1 MGSSVLRVLCT
12 NRAILVNT
20 YCAEY
25 RVFAKSWYNR
35 SREYGMK
42 FESRYIFLCL
52 DVCQATNSSLS
63 SSPNTECPYTS
74 ATASPLTRS
83 SVDTERSCAGAGQR
97 RRRVNRIRGP
107 SRHGSS
113 ESGRNG
119 FREAR
124 LGESAESFRAVRA
137 AF

>member
-20 YCAEY
+20 NYAEY
-25 RVFAKSWYNR
+25 RVFATSRYNR
-35 SREYGMK
+35 RVSRKYGMK

-52 DVCQATNSSLS
+52 DVYQTTNSSLS
-63 SSPNTECPYTS
+63 SKPNTECPYTS
-74 ATASPLTRS
+74 ATPSPLARS
-83 SVDTERSCAGAGQR
+83 SVDTERSCARAAKESQSNKGT
-97 RRRVNRIRGP
+97 
-107 SRHGSS
+107 SRHGST

-119 FREAR
+119 FREAC